1 MFSLA
6 GSATN
11 DSMFKEETKAR
22 IPEFTTFCM
31 MRKFHNNFLQIQ
43 SELSVATYG
52 DLGALFRRENTPTST
67 DTWNKPLA
75 SSRRN
80 IRLEDVFHLTA
91 APGMGWPFSHAA
103 HVLYGKLNYVLGYH
117 TGYVDEATAFR
128 VRDEVVDILRMATER
143 LD

>member
-1 MFSLA
+1 MYDAQISCQ
-6 GSATN
+6 S
-11 DSMFKEETKAR
+11 
-22 IPEFTTFCM
+22 
-31 MRKFHNNFLQIQ
+31 LQIQ

-103 HVLYGKLNYVLGYH
+103 HVLYDKLNYVLGYH